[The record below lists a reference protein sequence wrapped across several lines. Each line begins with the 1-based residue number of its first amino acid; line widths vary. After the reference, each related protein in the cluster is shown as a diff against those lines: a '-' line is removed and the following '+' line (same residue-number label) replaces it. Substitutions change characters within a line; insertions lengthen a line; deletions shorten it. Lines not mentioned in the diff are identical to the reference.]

1 LTVRFAGSEGFF
13 MRVVLLRI
21 GLTAAISLAAPAGM
35 ATSALAQ
42 GNDPELTAVRN
53 SVAATRARL
62 GDKAGVPED
71 ADRVVAIPLNGRW
84 LTRSAAMTGFVA
96 ANARIEAMQWWRIG
110 LDPTTLERPLREPAS
125 VVAGCVAA
133 YRAKLDGSDRSLAI
147 ARNAADFLIWAQDQA
162 GTGVYPFPAA
172 RTGRSKAFQSAN
184 RYFARAERE
193 GRLDQIVRN
202 GWAIN
207 DDGDGGLQFDNG
219 VAGLAMFELY
229 EATRD
234 ARYLV
239 SAKKS
244 ADWAITR
251 PLVAN
256 WNYNSFSVQLLA
268 KAHGVTGEGRYL
280 EAAARKVIVGVI
292 PGQLT
297 DGPRA
302 GRWVDPHN
310 AKVEYHYIMMRALA
324 QLAAAMPRNHAD
336 RETIMRSLELG
347 LLARNTDFA
356 GNSAPNKN
364 SAMDALILVNR
375 VFAADRDFL
384 RRTLSEQALE
394 RLGVLVSEQARR
406 GNAPLDPR
414 EWGLFLEFAAARP
427 N

>member
-1 LTVRFAGSEGFF
+1 MRCTLLCVGLTVA
-13 MRVVLLRI
+13 L
-21 GLTAAISLAAPAGM
+21 SLAAPADSG
-35 ATSALAQ
+35 SRALAQ
-42 GNDPELTAVRN
+42 GLDTELAAIRK
-53 SVAATRARL
+53 SVAVTRSAL

-71 ADRVVAIPLNGRW
+71 ADRVIAIPLNGRW
-84 LTRSAAMTGFVA
+84 LSRSTAKVGFVGV
-96 ANARIEAMQWWRIG
+96 NARIEAMRWWWIG

-133 YRAKLDGSDRSLAI
+133 YRAKLESSDRSLAI
-147 ARNAADFLIWAQDQA
+147 ARDAAAFLIWAQDQA

-172 RTGRSKAFQSAN
+172 RTGKGKAFQSAN

-193 GRLDQIVRN
+193 GRLDQVIRN

-219 VAGLAMFELY
+219 VAGVAMFELY
-229 EATRD
+229 EVTKD
-234 ARYLV
+234 ARFLE
-239 SAKKS
+239 SARKS
-244 ADWAITR
+244 ADWAVAR
-251 PLVAN
+251 PLASN

-268 KAHGVTGEGRYL
+268 KAFDVTGDGRYL
-280 EAAARKVIVGVI
+280 EAATRKAVVGVI
-292 PGQLT
+292 PGQMT

-324 QLAAAMPRNHAD
+324 QLAAVMPGNHVY
-336 RETIMRSLELG
+336 RGTVLQSLELG
-347 LLARNTDFA
+347 LLARNVDFT
-356 GNSAPNKN
+356 GNNASNKN

-375 VFAADRDFL
+375 MFVTDRDFL

-414 EWGLFLEFAAARP
+414 EWGMFLEFAAARP
-427 N
+427 D